1 MLFLKDNRAPTEI
14 IVDDVEQDEDDQIHG
29 IRCPHCRWRP
39 SSSDRWCCEC
49 AFTPEPPFNSCGTSW
64 NTFETRGR
72 CPGCQHQWKWTSCIR
87 CHKWSLHE
95 AWYEA
100 PKKNEK

>member
-1 MLFLKDNRAPTEI
+1 MMFLKGTRAPEQI
-14 IVDDVEQDEDDQIHG
+14 IVDDVVDEEREDQIHG

-39 SSSDRWCCEC
+39 SSSDRWQCEC

-64 NTFETRGR
+64 NTFETHGR
-72 CPGCQHQWKWTSCIR
+72 CPGCDHQWKWTSCIR

-95 AWYEA
+95 AWYE
-100 PKKNEK
+100 PKPDKK